1 MDAFSDYYPDLLLTA
16 CLLGAALALAP
27 VAERLRLPA
36 PAAFLAAGVTAGALG
51 IAPFAD
57 ISPTFLEEIGTLALY
72 AILFQ
77 GGLSTGLRAFRSNA
91 RPIMMLGLPGTAAT
105 AGALALAG
113 RAIGLDWSLAILV
126 GVALA
131 PTDPAA
137 VYAVL
142 RGGGQQSAARTVLEG
157 ESGFNDPVGI
167 SLMVVTL
174 SMLGSDSASFWEGVL
189 RLGEELLIGAAGGVV
204 GGALLMV
211 LLRSTPRL
219 EEGLQSFAVITGAVI
234 VGAGTA
240 TLHGSGFLAIYVAGL
255 VISDAWAKQDSNRHA
270 VPEALSA
277 IAEPLLFGLLGAVF
291 ADRLGWTV
299 AWEGVVLTLVT
310 VLLVRPPVAFA
321 CVAGCGFSR
330 QERLLISV
338 GGLKGAVPLLLAAY
352 PALEG
357 LSEANGTEAI
367 VLVATATSIVAQ
379 GLLLPAVARRAAPT

>member
-27 VAERLRLPA
+27 VAQRLRLPA

-57 ISPTFLEEIGTLALY
+57 ISPIVLEEIGTLALY

-77 GGLSTGLRAFRSNA
+77 GGLSTGLSAFRSNA
-91 RPIMMLGLPGTAAT
+91 RPIMMLGLPGTAVT
-105 AGALALAG
+105 AGAIALAG

-142 RGGGQQSAARTVLEG
+142 RGGGRQSSARTVLEG

-189 RLGEELLIGAAGGVV
+189 RLGEELLIGAAGGLV
-204 GGALLMV
+204 GGALLIV

-219 EEGLQSFAVITGAVI
+219 EEGLQSFAIITGAVI
-234 VGAGTA
+234 VGAATA

-291 ADRLGWTV
+291 ADRLGWTA

-321 CVAGCGFSR
+321 CVARCGFSR
-330 QERLLISV
+330 SERLLISV

-357 LSEANGTEAI
+357 LSEAAATEAI
-367 VLVATATSIVAQ
+367 VLVATATSIVVQ

>member
-357 LSEANGTEAI
+357 LREANGTEAI

-379 GLLLPAVARRAAPT
+379 GLLLPAVARRATPT